1 MKVTT
6 LPKVRDALLHLQHRI
21 TVPDDIAA
29 RARISIERMVSI
41 GGNSGVSP
49 FGPEDP
55 GE

>member
-1 MKVTT
+1 
-6 LPKVRDALLHLQHRI
+6 
-21 TVPDDIAA
+21 VPDDIAA
-29 RARISIERMVSI
+29 RARIAIERMVSI